1 MHVTCTVIGAS
12 HGHRGQGPRDVHGYT
27 LDTGNSFKVTVW
39 TYGATLIE
47 VLTPDRAGRTANVAV
62 RLPALASYEDRA
74 CNPYIGPVLGPYCRC
89 VRDGRFSLDGV
100 AHQLARNE
108 GRHHLHGGP
117 FGLDRFVW
125 DAEAGRAGES
135 LAVRLRLSR
144 PAGDQGYPGALSAEV
159 TYRATAE
166 ARLSL
171 EYRATATASTIV
183 GLTSHA
189 FWNLSGG
196 GTINGHLLALN
207 ASESVLLGDDLIPL
221 PGKPSSI
228 GGTSLDYR
236 VARPLADLPL
246 DNFYV
251 LSDPSWA
258 AELHEQRSGRRMRL
272 VTDQP
277 GLGAYTGERLSP
289 PRGGICLQ
297 ASAWPDAPNR
307 PDFPS
312 CRLDPG
318 QVYRQLTSYAF
329 TCGEW

>member
-1 MHVTCTVIGAS
+1 VQVTRTVVGAS
-12 HGHRGQGPRDVHGYT
+12 SGHRGQAPRDVHGYT

-39 TYGATLIE
+39 TYGAALIE
-47 VLTPDRAGRTANVAV
+47 VLTPDRAGRMANVAV
-62 RLPALASYEDRA
+62 RLPTLASYQDRA
-74 CNPYIGPVLGPYCRC
+74 RNHYVGSVLGPYCRC

-100 AHQLARNE
+100 VHQLARNE

-117 FGLDRFVW
+117 AGLDRFVW
-125 DAEAGRAGES
+125 DAEAGRDGES

-159 TYRATAE
+159 TYRATAGG
-166 ARLSL
+166 RLSL
-171 EYRATATASTIV
+171 EYRATTTATTII

-196 GTINGHLLALN
+196 GTVNGHQLALN
-207 ASESVLLGDDLIPL
+207 ASESVMLDDDLIPL
-221 PGKPSSI
+221 PGRPAFI

-236 VARPLADLPL
+236 TARPLGDFPL

-251 LSDPSWA
+251 LGDPSWA
-258 AELHEQRSGRRMRL
+258 AELHDPCSGRRMRL

-277 GLGAYTGERLSP
+277 GLGTYTGERLSP
-289 PRGGICLQ
+289 SRAGICLQ

-329 TCGEW
+329 TCGE